1 MRQREVARFERAG
14 DVRAVGV
21 VDRPD
26 GSLEVREDVTGPSV
40 LIAYGDEVH
49 GLRVTFSEEE
59 QEKLAALLEQ
69 IGRTCLEEYLC
80 NEEFALIDLMDL
92 CDAAGISYSFAGLG
106 DKSGVQFRPAF

>member
-1 MRQREVARFERAG
+1 MGTPASMSARQEPHTLACEVE
-14 DVRAVGV
+14 
-21 VDRPD
+21 PLELTI
-26 GSLEVREDVTGPSV
+26 SLTV

-80 NEEFALIDLMDL
+80 NEEFVLIDLMDL
-92 CDAAGISYSFAGLG
+92 CDARGVPYAFTGVGPASGI
-106 DKSGVQFRPAF
+106 QFRPAPID